1 MPTIHTISSREF
13 GQNVS
18 NAKHLAKEGPLFIT
32 TRGEPAFV
40 LLDIEKYRELAGGKK
55 EMSLLDLM
63 DSLPDTSEV
72 ADFNIEPMG
81 IDLRRES

>member
-1 MPTIHTISSREF
+1 MPHIHTISSREF

-18 NAKHLAKEGPLFIT
+18 SAKHMAKEAPLFIT
-32 TRGEPAFV
+32 SRGHPSFV
-40 LLDIEKYRELAGGKK
+40 LMHINKYRELTGGKE

-72 ADFNIEPMG
+72 AIFDITPLGIEL
-81 IDLRRES
+81 DTER